1 MEKNVVVIEAN
12 NTAYSAGSVRRT
24 MTVGEL
30 IQELYEFDLMSPVVL
45 KFDNGYTYG
54 PIEKNSLSEE
64 EISG

>member
-1 MEKNVVVIEAN
+1 
-12 NTAYSAGSVRRT
+12 

-64 EISG
+64 EISE